1 MSGNRYRYGKRL
13 YGIWIGIRSRCRN
26 PNVTS
31 YHLYGGRGIKVCDEW
46 MSYEAFALWA
56 LENGYNDSLTIE
68 REDVDGDYCP
78 SNCSW
83 ISKGDQA
90 RNRRNNRKVT
100 INGVTKTGA
109 EWARMLGMEKHA
121 FNDRIDSGMTP
132 EEAFKKKPRSSK
144 VMFEGELL
152 TITEIAKRTG
162 VNYRTLVSR
171 LQRGISVEDATAESK
186 HRRIENEN
194 P

>member
-1 MSGNRYRYGKRL
+1 
-13 YGIWIGIRSRCRN
+13 
-26 PNVTS
+26 
-31 YHLYGGRGIKVCDEW
+31 
-46 MSYEAFALWA
+46 
-56 LENGYNDSLTIE
+56 
-68 REDVDGDYCP
+68 
-78 SNCSW
+78 
-83 ISKGDQA
+83 
-90 RNRRNNRKVT
+90 
-100 INGVTKTGA
+100 
-109 EWARMLGMEKHA
+109 MEKHA

-152 TITEIAKRTG
+152 TITEISKRTG

-171 LQRGISVEDATAESK
+171 LQRGVSVEDATSESK